1 MELNKLEGDIQMA
14 EAVDFTFDE
23 LIDELC
29 DIKKRQRSIDEARWM
44 LERHVVELMDAEG
57 ASTMRT
63 ENHVVKITRPV
74 TYDTTKLA
82 QLREI
87 TDPLDLDGV
96 YTPEHEETRMVAE
109 RWNMVKG
116 KKLLKLGN
124 AHRDL
129 IQKAKVYGNPKIEVF
144 EKDERSTR

>member
-44 LERHVVELMDAEG
+44 LERHVAELMDAEG

-96 YTPEHEETRMVAE
+96 YTPEHEETRVVAE

-129 IQKAKVYGNPKIEVF
+129 IEKAKVFGNPKIEVF
-144 EKDERSTR
+144 EKDERSPR

>member
-1 MELNKLEGDIQMA
+1 MELSKLQ

-29 DIKKRQRSIDEARWM
+29 DVKKQQRNIDETRWM
-44 LERHVVELMDAEG
+44 LERQIAELMDKEG

-63 ENHVVKITRPV
+63 ENHVVKLTRPV
-74 TYDTTKLA
+74 SYDTTKLSA
-82 QLREI
+82 LREI

-96 YTPEHEETRMVAE
+96 YSPEHEEVRRVPE
-109 RWNMVKG
+109 RWNMSKG
-116 KKLLKLGN
+116 RKLLNLGR
-124 AHRDL
+124 AHQS
-129 IQKAKVYGNPKIEVF
+129 IIEKAKIFGNPKIEVF